1 MPLSPRSS
9 RTATNALAHRDD
21 PALPVILEFLS
32 PSAAVLTAPVP
43 RGARHITWIV
53 SSMFLACLL
62 ATGIIPVDQVVVMQG
77 KVVPAV
83 PTQVV
88 QPLDT
93 AIVRSIHARVG
104 DKVRKGQL
112 LATLEVAPV
121 NPVDLAATRTDVANF
136 AAQYARLKAEAENQP
151 FTYTGDDPYM
161 HQQLA
166 TYQQRQAQY
175 ASQIENHTRQ
185 IDGLVALIA
194 RSESDAKGYRERLTV
209 AANLANMREELERR
223 HVGSRVN
230 TLAAVDNRAEMA
242 RNLTNSLQTADNAK
256 ANLAAEMAQRDAYV
270 QQWHADIN
278 DQLAQV
284 TSRLS
289 DATGQLRTAELHQKL
304 VDLRAGQDGT
314 VLTVAQ
320 VSVGSVVQSGQPFF
334 TLMPA
339 DAPLEVEGIIPA
351 SDGGFARV
359 GDPVT
364 IKFDTF
370 QYFYYGVA
378 YGTVRSIGAN
388 SFFGTD
394 QLANQAAPV
403 PIPNQSSQ
411 AYYDAKV
418 SIERVA
424 LRHLPADVQI
434 APGMTVEADV
444 KVGKRTVLSYFFS
457 RIAGGMGNAM
467 QEPGL

>member
-1 MPLSPRSS
+1 MPLSPRRS
-9 RTATNALAHRDD
+9 RMATNAIANTDD
-21 PALPVILEFLS
+21 HALPVILEYLS
-32 PSAAVLTAPVP
+32 PSAAVLAAPVP
-43 RGARHITWIV
+43 RGARHITWTV
-53 SSMFLACLL
+53 SSMFLACVL
-62 ATGIIPVDQVVVMQG
+62 AVGSIPVDQVVAMRG
-77 KVVPAV
+77 KVVPAI

-93 AIVRSIHARVG
+93 AIVRSIDVRVG
-104 DKVRKGQL
+104 DQVRKGQL

-121 NPVDLAATRTDVANF
+121 NPVDLPATRTDVANY
-136 AAQYARLKAEAENQP
+136 AAQYRRLEAEAENQP
-151 FTYTGDDPYM
+151 FVYSGDNTYM
-161 HQQLA
+161 RQQLA
-166 TYQQRQAQY
+166 TYQQRRAQY
-175 ASQIENHTRQ
+175 ASQMVSYQQQ

-194 RSESDAKGYRERLTV
+194 RAESDAAGYRERLAV
-209 AANLANMREELERR
+209 AANLANMREELERL

-230 TLAAVDNRAEMA
+230 TLAAEDNRAEMQRSLA
-242 RNLTNSLQTADNAK
+242 NALQTADNAK
-256 ANLAAEMAQRDAYV
+256 ANLAAETAQRDAYV
-270 QQWHADIN
+270 QKWHADIN
-278 DQLAQV
+278 DQLAQI
-284 TSRLS
+284 TSQLS
-289 DATGQLRTAELHQKL
+289 NATGLLRTAELHHKL

-359 GDPVT
+359 GDAVT

-378 YGTVRSIGAN
+378 HGTVRSISAN
-388 SFFGTD
+388 SFFGSD

-403 PIPNQSSQ
+403 PIPNQSNQ
-411 AYYDAKV
+411 AFYGARVGID
-418 SIERVA
+418 RVA
-424 LRHLPADVQI
+424 LRHLPPDFQV

-457 RIAGGMGNAM
+457 RIAGGMGNALH
-467 QEPGL
+467 EPGL